1 MDVAKRQKPLPG
13 DLCLDHV
20 GHFVPDLDAAA
31 ALLDTLGFHST
42 PVSVHQVSGKPA
54 GTSNRCVM
62 LREGYL
68 EILAPTLDTPNAR
81 RVRARMARYA
91 GVHLVCY
98 GAPSAQAEHARLAA
112 HGFEPEPPVEL
123 RRKIDGGKEVGFRVV
138 YVAPEKMAEC
148 RAQYCE
154 HLTPQLVWQDHWKKH
169 KNGAL
174 GLTAAYLVA
183 DDPAAVAARWA
194 EFSGLLP
201 SRTKDEIVLETARGA
216 IHIGTPRALSRFIGA
231 VPSAPAVAAIG
242 LKFRDPEAF
251 ARRCRDAG
259 LKVKKS
265 SRGHCVSLPPAL
277 GGAWLF

>member
-1 MDVAKRQKPLPG
+1 MDIAQRQKPLPG

-20 GHFVPDLDAAA
+20 GHFVPDLDAAG
-31 ALLDTLGFHST
+31 ALLEKLGFHST
-42 PVSVHQVSGKPA
+42 PVSVHQVSGRPA

-98 GAPSAQAEHARLAA
+98 GTPSAEAEHARLAA
-112 HGFEPEPPVEL
+112 HGFEPEPLVEL
-123 RRKIDGGKEVGFRVV
+123 RRKIEGGKEVGFRVV
-138 YVAPEKMAEC
+138 YVPPAKMPEC

-169 KNGAL
+169 KNGVI
-174 GLTAAYLVA
+174 GLSDAYVVA
-183 DDPAAVAARWA
+183 RDPAAVAARWA

-201 SRTKDEIVLETARGA
+201 RRERGFIRLETARGTVFFA
-216 IHIGTPRALSRFIGA
+216 DGKTLSKII
-231 VPSAPAVAAIG
+231 PDPAPAPGIAAIG

-277 GGAWLF
+277 GGAWVF